1 MWKKETLEYSQGT
14 DVGVW
19 RTQLAA
25 LLSSEIRKKDAMNWK
40 SSKYLKKKNHRSIY
54 WLTKLLIII
63 SYVKYRISFR
73 RNLRKKG
80 KEGEKEGERKDNWI
94 FGSIL
99 LAQGNVFC

>member
-40 SSKYLKKKNHRSIY
+40 SSKYLKKKTTEVFID
-54 WLTKLLIII
+54 WL
-63 SYVKYRISFR
+63 S
-73 RNLRKKG
+73 
-80 KEGEKEGERKDNWI
+80 
-94 FGSIL
+94 
-99 LAQGNVFC
+99 C